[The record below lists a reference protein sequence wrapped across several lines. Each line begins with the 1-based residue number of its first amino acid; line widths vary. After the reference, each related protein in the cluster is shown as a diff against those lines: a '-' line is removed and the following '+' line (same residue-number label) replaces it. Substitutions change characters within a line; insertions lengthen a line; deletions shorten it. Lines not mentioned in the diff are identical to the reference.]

1 MNSGRLF
8 CPGCS
13 CLTPLHDSSCPGV
26 GQCFLRFI
34 SAWWLVPCLGDGDS
48 SSWGHSR
55 GVLCC
60 LPRMHANRWF
70 CSKQWRLVCLALVG
84 VYWDASSLAQ
94 SVQGSMEGI
103 AARCLMNGKQFPGS
117 WKTCRVGPLKD
128 VKDGFFIRFDGTYD
142 AYWGNFRPAPGHQPS
157 TDGRLMV
164 DDQGNR
170 YRMSGHHS
178 FVLREVGG
186 FHNVIEVNLP

>member
-1 MNSGRLF
+1 M
-8 CPGCS
+8 
-13 CLTPLHDSSCPGV
+13 D
-26 GQCFLRFI
+26 
-34 SAWWLVPCLGDGDS
+34 
-48 SSWGHSR
+48 
-55 GVLCC
+55 
-60 LPRMHANRWF
+60 ANPWF
-70 CSKQWRLVCLALVG
+70 YSKQWGPAWLALLG
-84 VYWDASSLAQ
+84 VFWCASSLAQ
-94 SVQGSMEGI
+94 SVQGNMEGT
-103 AARCLMNGKQFPGS
+103 AAHCLMNGKQFPGS
-117 WKTCRVGPLKD
+117 WKTCRVGPLKG